1 MGHRDWEMLVRLYK
15 WKSIT
20 KTAEELFMTQPAL
33 TKRLKQIEEE
43 FGISIALRSS
53 QGLIFTPKGEK
64 YTSFLG
70 NTLTPRQFSRKIKGT
85 PVCRRRV

>member
-1 MGHRDWEMLVRLYK
+1 MGHRDWEMLVKLYK

-43 FGISIALRSS
+43 FGVSIALRSMGS
-53 QGLIFTPKGEK
+53 LTATMGTSEKFLI
-64 YTSFLG
+64 S
-70 NTLTPRQFSRKIKGT
+70 GT
-85 PVCRRRV
+85 